1 MKKSR
6 LVSDRREFLKLAA
19 TSAAAIAAGSPAAA
33 QEEAEPSQANAAA
46 SAASEAGALGPVR
59 AGSDFMLDV
68 IKSLGFEYVAA
79 NPGSSYRSLHE
90 STINYGANKNPELLT
105 CLHEEA
111 SVAMAHGYFKIEG
124 KPMAAYMYGT
134 VGLQHAAMAIYSAY
148 CDRVPVV
155 IFVGNDADMTNR
167 AARTDLNHSAQ
178 DVAHLVRD
186 FTKWDD
192 APLSLNAFAE
202 SAVRGYKIATTPP
215 YGPVVLAVDKYLQE
229 RAIPEG
235 TKLRI
240 PKLAPTTPPEGDAE
254 AVAETAKM
262 LVNAEFPV
270 ILAERAARTEAGLK
284 YMVELAEL
292 LQAAV
297 VDSIQRMNFPTRH
310 PLYQDAR
317 VVADA
322 DVILALEYP
331 LLWGA
336 VNAGDP
342 DSAAPGRS
350 PGRSRLKPGAKV
362 ITISSLDLFSRSNYQ
377 DLGRYQEVDL
387 SIGAD
392 AEETLPKL
400 IEQVRRLI
408 TPDRKSVYEGRGAKL
423 AAAHRRADEQNRLRA
438 SYGWDQSPL
447 STARIAAE
455 VWAQIKDKDW
465 SLVSQSNTM
474 SNWALRLWNFDKY
487 YRHIGESGSVGIG
500 YNAPASVGA
509 ALANR
514 KHGRLSVNL
523 QNDGDLMYQPGVLW
537 TAAHHRIPML
547 TVMHNNRAYNTEVM
561 EVQHIAGLH
570 HRDVGRCLIGTA
582 IDDPAIDFAKVA
594 QGLGWYAE
602 GPITDPKE
610 LAPAIRRALAA
621 VERGQPALL
630 DTVTQPV

>member
-6 LVSDRREFLKLAA
+6 LVSDRRDFLKLAA
-19 TSAAAIAAGSPAAA
+19 TSAAAMVAGNAAAA
-33 QEEAEPSQANAAA
+33 QEAETSETKVAAA
-46 SAASEAGALGPVR
+46 STSEAEVLAPVR

-68 IKSLGFEYVAA
+68 IKGLGFEYVAA

-90 STINYGANKNPELLT
+90 STINYGGNRNPELLT

-111 SVAMAHGYFKIEG
+111 SVAIAHGYAKIEG
-124 KPMAAYMYGT
+124 KPMANYMYGT
-134 VGLQHAAMAIYSAY
+134 VGLQHAAMAVYSAY

-155 IFVGNDADMTNR
+155 IFVGNDADVTNR
-167 AARTDLNHSAQ
+167 ASRTDMNHSAQ

-192 APLSLNAFAE
+192 APVSLNNFAE

-240 PKLAPTTPPEGDAE
+240 PKLAPTTAPEGDPE
-254 AVAETAKM
+254 AVAETAKL

-292 LQAAV
+292 LQASV

-310 PLYQDAR
+310 PLNQDAR
-317 VVADA
+317 IVSDA

-331 LLWGA
+331 LLWSA
-336 VNAGDP
+336 VNGADP
-342 DSAAPGRS
+342 DSPEPGRS
-350 PGRSRLKPGAKV
+350 PGRSRLKPGTKIV
-362 ITISSLDLFSRSNYQ
+362 TISSLDLFSRSNYG
-377 DLGRYQEVDL
+377 DLGRYQEADL

-392 AEETLPKL
+392 AEETLPAL
-400 IEQVRRLI
+400 IEQVKRLV
-408 TPDRKSVYEGRGAKL
+408 TPDRKRAFEARGAKL
-423 AAAHRRADEQNRLRA
+423 AAAHQRTQEQLRLRA
-438 SYGWDQSPL
+438 SYGWDESPL

-465 SLVSQSNTM
+465 SLVSQSNSM
-474 SNWALRLWNFDKY
+474 SDWALRLWDFNKY
-487 YRHIGESGSVGIG
+487 YHHIGQSGSVGIG
-500 YNAPASVGA
+500 YSLPASVGA

-523 QNDGDLMYQPGVLW
+523 QNDGDMMYQPGALW

-561 EVQHIAGLH
+561 EVEHIAGLH
-570 HRDVGRCLIGTA
+570 HRDIGRCQIGTS